1 MSSDDPPGDPIDSER
16 GDTPLVPLSEYE
28 EQVLGNNRSPSRE
41 SDDLNGL
48 SVGYPASESG
58 VSAISA
64 STIATPNKSAR
75 KRADLV
81 TTTQHRQDRT
91 ISIAADDDILNESID
106 QTNKENIEDRPNAR
120 LYIWGTRVCVMEM
133 QEEFRNFVTNFTTQ
147 QLDDDENAVEMESG
161 NVAPVDSTLP
171 YYMEKLKGIFA
182 SEIPILNL
190 NLAHVRQ
197 FNEHL
202 YKIIISYPDEV
213 LTYLDATIDEIFEM
227 TYNKKLPSIIEIRPY
242 NAEQTKTMR
251 DLNPQ
256 DVGQL
261 VTICGM
267 VTRISPI
274 IPEMKTGY
282 FQCALC
288 NAPVVSEVDCGRIEE
303 PVKCSNCHDAYSFQL
318 IHNRSFFIDKQVVKL
333 QEIPGDMPAGQT
345 QHSVT
350 LFVHGSLVE
359 SVHPGDRCSVTGIY
373 RATPIRVN
381 PLQRTVHSIYRTSID
396 LFMTEERIQQ
406 VLTLSKCDDII
417 DRLTKAVAP
426 NIFGHEEIKKGILC
440 LLFGGSRKWDEQKHG
455 EEIEEDETV
464 GDRRIKVRSDIN
476 ILLCGD
482 PGTAK
487 SQLLQYV
494 YHLVPRAQFTSGKG
508 SSAVGLSASITRDP
522 DSRSVVLQTGALVL
536 ADNGVCCIDEF
547 DKMNDST
554 RSILHEV
561 MEQQTLSIAKA
572 GIICQLNARTS
583 ILAAANPVDSQ
594 WNKRKNIVE
603 NVHLPPTLLS
613 RFDLIFL
620 VLDPQDEEYD
630 RRLAKHLVNFYLV
643 ADTEAEQQQRVDM
656 AFLRDY
662 IAYAKANICPVIS
675 EKAGQLLVQKY
686 QFMRSLGKKVKQISA
701 YPRQLEALIRLSEAF
716 AKMRLCNEVSE
727 NDVEMAYELQRE
739 ALRQSAVN
747 PDTGCV
753 EVNIIATG
761 YSEKHKQFVGVLA
774 EQIRQEL
781 EGKRGNFSLGKLF
794 KDMRINDKAIDRE
807 CYEDAI
813 KQLVLE
819 GFLLRNGDKARVVG
833 IDDSNI

>member
-1 MSSDDPPGDPIDSER
+1 
-16 GDTPLVPLSEYE
+16 
-28 EQVLGNNRSPSRE
+28 
-41 SDDLNGL
+41 
-48 SVGYPASESG
+48 
-58 VSAISA
+58 
-64 STIATPNKSAR
+64 
-75 KRADLV
+75 
-81 TTTQHRQDRT
+81 
-91 ISIAADDDILNESID
+91 
-106 QTNKENIEDRPNAR
+106 
-120 LYIWGTRVCVMEM
+120 MEM
-133 QEEFRNFVTNFTTQ
+133 QQEFRNFITSFKTE
-147 QLDDDENAVEMESG
+147 QLDDDENALEMESG
-161 NVAPVDSTLP
+161 QVAPVDSSLP
-171 YYMEKLKGIFA
+171 FYMEKLKGICA

-190 NLAHVRQ
+190 NLNHVRQ

-213 LTYLDATIDEIFEM
+213 LTYLDATVDEIFEM
-227 TYNKKLPSIIEIRPY
+227 TYNKKLLSIIEIRPY

-261 VTICGM
+261 VTISGM

-274 IPEMKTGY
+274 IPEMKSGY

-288 NAPVVSEVDCGRIEE
+288 NAPVISEVDCGRIEE

-318 IHNRSFFIDKQVVKL
+318 IHNRSLFIDKQIVKL
-333 QEIPGDMPAGQT
+333 QEIPGDLPAGQT

-396 LFMTEERIQQ
+396 VIHFRKLSQDRLHEPTDGLYMTDERIRQ
-406 VLTLSKCDDII
+406 VLALSKFDDVI

-426 NIFGHEEIKKGILC
+426 NIFGHEEIKRGILC
-440 LLFGGSRKWDEQKHG
+440 LLFGGSQ
-455 EEIEEDETV
+455 EDETIS
-464 GDRRIKVRSDIN
+464 DRRVKVRSDIN

-494 YHLVPRAQFTSGKG
+494 YHLVPRSQFTSGKG

-594 WNKRKNIVE
+594 WNKQKNIVE

-630 RRLAKHLVNFYLV
+630 RRLARHLVNFYLV
-643 ADTEAEQQQRVDM
+643 TDKEAEEQQRVDM

-662 IAYAKANICPVIS
+662 IAYAKANICPVIG

-686 QFMRSLGKKVKQISA
+686 QFMRSLGKKIKQISA

-716 AKMRLCNEVSE
+716 AKMRLSNEVSE
-727 NDVEMAYELQRE
+727 DDVEMAYELQRE

-761 YSEKHKQFVGVLA
+761 YSEKHKQMVGVIA
-774 EQIRQEL
+774 DQIRNEL
-781 EGKRGNFSLGKLF
+781 ENKFGNFSIGKLF
-794 KDMRINDKAIDRE
+794 KDMRNIDKALDRE
-807 CYEDAI
+807 CFEDAI

-819 GFLLRNGDKARVVG
+819 GFLLRNGDKARVVA
-833 IDDSNI
+833 ITDSNIIT

>member
-133 QEEFRNFVTNFTTQ
+133 QEEFRNFITNFTTQ

-288 NAPVVSEVDCGRIEE
+288 NAPVISEVDCGRIEE

-396 LFMTEERIQQ
+396 VIHFRK
-406 VLTLSKCDDII
+406 LSQ
-417 DRLTKAVAP
+417 DRL
-426 NIFGHEEIKKGILC
+426 HE
-440 LLFGGSRKWDEQKHG
+440 
-455 EEIEEDETV
+455 
-464 GDRRIKVRSDIN
+464 
-476 ILLCGD
+476 
-482 PGTAK
+482 
-487 SQLLQYV
+487 
-494 YHLVPRAQFTSGKG
+494 
-508 SSAVGLSASITRDP
+508 
-522 DSRSVVLQTGALVL
+522 
-536 ADNGVCCIDEF
+536 
-547 DKMNDST
+547 
-554 RSILHEV
+554 
-561 MEQQTLSIAKA
+561 
-572 GIICQLNARTS
+572 
-583 ILAAANPVDSQ
+583 
-594 WNKRKNIVE
+594 
-603 NVHLPPTLLS
+603 PT
-613 RFDLIFL
+613 D
-620 VLDPQDEEYD
+620 
-630 RRLAKHLVNFYLV
+630 
-643 ADTEAEQQQRVDM
+643 
-656 AFLRDY
+656 
-662 IAYAKANICPVIS
+662 
-675 EKAGQLLVQKY
+675 G
-686 QFMRSLGKKVKQISA
+686 
-701 YPRQLEALIRLSEAF
+701 
-716 AKMRLCNEVSE
+716 
-727 NDVEMAYELQRE
+727 
-739 ALRQSAVN
+739 
-747 PDTGCV
+747 
-753 EVNIIATG
+753 
-761 YSEKHKQFVGVLA
+761 
-774 EQIRQEL
+774 
-781 EGKRGNFSLGKLF
+781 
-794 KDMRINDKAIDRE
+794 
-807 CYEDAI
+807 
-813 KQLVLE
+813 
-819 GFLLRNGDKARVVG
+819 
-833 IDDSNI
+833 